1 MLKCL
6 TMMRTSFLS
15 NKVSANL
22 IYVLSVNAIGCGKVG
37 EMTHGVFYIVNNRG
51 STLDTGVVTKPENIV
66 TGDFP
71 VLAA

>member
-1 MLKCL
+1 
-6 TMMRTSFLS
+6 MRTSFLS

-22 IYVLSVNAIGCGKVG
+22 INVFSVNTISCGKVG
-37 EMTHGVFYIVNNRG
+37 EMTHGVFYIVNDRRC
-51 STLDTGVVTKPENIV
+51 TLDTGVVTKPENIV